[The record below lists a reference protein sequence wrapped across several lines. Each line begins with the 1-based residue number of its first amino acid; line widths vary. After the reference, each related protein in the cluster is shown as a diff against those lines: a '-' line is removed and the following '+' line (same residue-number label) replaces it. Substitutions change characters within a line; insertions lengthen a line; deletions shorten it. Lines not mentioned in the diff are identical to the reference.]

1 MPGQGQPSP
10 FAAELTHFRK
20 LRGLTKAEVARRL
33 HISPSYVSH
42 LESDRERGSS
52 DLARRLDQELDA
64 GGKIWKAWKEADAGG
79 QPVPEAPEPPPSAG
93 ILVLEDTAAL
103 RYDGS
108 VYHLTMH
115 RRLRNTGTEPITRY
129 LVRIAV
135 DRYPGEPER
144 SNALY
149 RNHPLT
155 WEELQ
160 LQAHCGDEQMGRVV
174 KHDRD
179 AFKEVWLEFA
189 NTRSRFPLYPGQEAG
204 ITYSYSVTADKWGPW
219 FQRAVRLPTRELTV
233 SLSFPTALQP
243 AVWGTE
249 TSLSANFAPLR
260 TPPTQVVDADH
271 TVYTWT
277 TLDPPLHARYR
288 MEWRLKTAHFQE
300 SEPVNTP
307 TPSALMAAAGIVQEG
322 DFLLQTIAQPF
333 DLPAEAD
340 EARHLVS
347 ELDAA
352 ISRVKQLHDFGK
364 GMGIAAPQIG
374 IGRAAAVVVP
384 PGDGSIPIVLLN
396 PTIAEVSAE
405 TDRQYEGCLSFF
417 DVRGLVPRPLHI
429 VIAHTDID
437 GTPRLTRFDHGL
449 ARLVLHEVDH
459 LDGKLY
465 HSRMEPG
472 TQPIPVEE
480 YRGTGQNWTY
490 Q

>member
-1 MPGQGQPSP
+1 MPSQGELS
-10 FAAELTHFRK
+10 FAAELKRFREV
-20 LRGLTKAEVARRL
+20 RGLSKVDLARRL
-33 HISPSYVSH
+33 NISPSYVSH
-42 LESDRERGSS
+42 LESGRERGAS
-52 DLARRLDQELDA
+52 DLARRLDKELDA
-64 GGKIWKAWKEADAGG
+64 GGELWKAWQEDDGG
-79 QPVPEAPEPPPSAG
+79 AQPVHESADVSPSAG
-93 ILVLEDTAAL
+93 ILVLEDSAAL

-108 VYHLTMH
+108 DFHLTMR

-129 LVRIAV
+129 LIRIAV

-149 RNHPLT
+149 RAHPLT

-189 NTRSRFPLYPGQEAG
+189 NERMRFPLYPGQEAW
-204 ITYSYSVTADKWGPW
+204 ITYSYSVSADKWGPW

-233 SLSFPTALQP
+233 SLSFPTYLQP
-243 AVWGTE
+243 TVWGTE

-260 TPPTQVVDADH
+260 TPPTQAIDADD
-271 TVYTWT
+271 TIYTWT

-288 MEWRLKTAHFQE
+288 MEWRLKTAHFPE

-307 TPSALMAAAGIVQEG
+307 TPSTLMAAAGIVQEG
-322 DFLLQTIAQPF
+322 DLLQSVAQPF
-333 DLPAEAD
+333 DLPSEAD
-340 EARHLVS
+340 EARRVL
-347 ELDAA
+347 LKLNDAIA
-352 ISRVKQLHDFGK
+352 RVKVLHDFGK

-374 IGRAAAVVVP
+374 IGRAAAIVVP
-384 PGDGSIPIVLLN
+384 PGDGALPIVLLN
-396 PTIAEVSAE
+396 PTTVETSTE

-429 VIAHTDID
+429 VISHTDID
-437 GTPRLTRFDHGL
+437 GTPRLTRFEHGL

-465 HSRMEPG
+465 RTRMDPG

-480 YRGTGQNWTY
+480 YRGTGQRWTY
-490 Q
+490 G

>member
-1 MPGQGQPSP
+1 MTGRDPL
-10 FAAELTHFRK
+10 FAAEVTHFRTI
-20 LRGLTKAEVARRL
+20 RGLSKVELARRL
-33 HISPSYVSH
+33 RIDPSYVSH
-42 LESDRERGSS
+42 LESERERGSS
-52 DLARRLDQELDA
+52 DLARRLDMELDA
-64 GGKIWKAWKEADAGG
+64 GGKIWKAWQEVDTGA
-79 QPVPEAPEPPPSAG
+79 QLAPEGAEPPLSAG

-103 RYDGS
+103 RYDGAM
-108 VYHLTMH
+108 YHLTMH

-149 RNHPLT
+149 RSHPLT

-160 LQAHCGDEQMGRVV
+160 LQAHCGDEEMERAV

-189 NTRSRFPLYPGQEAG
+189 NTRTRFPLYPGQEAE
-204 ITYSYSVTADKWGPW
+204 ITYGYSVTAGKWGPW

-260 TPPTQVVDADH
+260 TPPTQVIEADH

-288 MEWRLKTAHFQE
+288 MEWRLKTAHLPE
-300 SEPVNTP
+300 SEPVNIP
-307 TPSALMAAAGIVQEG
+307 TPSARMAAAGIVQEG
-322 DFLLQTIAQPF
+322 DVLLQTVAQPF

-340 EARHLVS
+340 DARHVVGQLN
-347 ELDAA
+347 AA
-352 ISRVKQLHDFGK
+352 ITRVKELHDFGK

-384 PGDGSIPIVLLN
+384 PGDGATPIVLLN
-396 PTIAEVSAE
+396 PTIAETSAE

-437 GTPRLTRFDHGL
+437 GTRRLTRFEHGL

-465 HSRMEPG
+465 RSRMDPG
-472 TQPIPVEE
+472 AQPIPVEE

>member
-1 MPGQGQPSP
+1 MPVQGESS
-10 FAAELTHFRK
+10 FAAELKHFREV
-20 LRGLTKAEVARRL
+20 RGLSKVELARRL
-33 HISPSYVSH
+33 KISPSYVSH
-42 LESDRERGSS
+42 LESGREHGAS
-52 DLARRLDQELDA
+52 DLARRLDKELDA
-64 GGKIWKAWKEADAGG
+64 GGKLWKAWQDDGGGPQLVPESADAS
-79 QPVPEAPEPPPSAG
+79 PSAG
-93 ILVLEDTAAL
+93 ILVIEDTAAL

-149 RNHPLT
+149 RARPLT

-160 LQAHCGDEQMGRVV
+160 LQARCGDEQMGRVV

-179 AFKEVWLEFA
+179 AFKEIWLEFA
-189 NTRSRFPLYPGQEAG
+189 NARTRFPLYPGQEAG

-233 SLSFPTALQP
+233 SLAFPTDFQP
-243 AVWGTE
+243 TVWGTE
-249 TSLSANFAPLR
+249 TSLSASFAPLR
-260 TPPTQVVDADH
+260 TPPTQVIDAEH

-288 MEWRLKTAHFQE
+288 MEWRLKTAYLPE

-322 DFLLQTIAQPF
+322 DVLLQAVAEPF
-333 DLPAEAD
+333 DLPTETD
-340 EARHLVS
+340 EARRIVH
-347 ELDAA
+347 ELHDAIA
-352 ISRVKQLHDFGK
+352 RVKRLHDFGK

-384 PGDGSIPIVLLN
+384 SGHDPSPIVLLN
-396 PTIAEVSAE
+396 PTIVE
-405 TDRQYEGCLSFF
+405 TATENDRQYEGCLSFF
-417 DVRGLVPRPLHI
+417 DVRGLVPRPLSV
-429 VIAHTDID
+429 VIAHTGLD
-437 GTPRLTRFDHGL
+437 GTRRLTRYEHGL

-459 LDGKLY
+459 LHGTLY
-465 HSRMEPG
+465 RDRMTPG
-472 TQPIPVEE
+472 TEPIPVEE
-480 YRGTGQNWTY
+480 YRGTGQTWNY
-490 Q
+490 R

>member
-1 MPGQGQPSP
+1 MPGQGEPSP
-10 FAAELTHFRK
+10 FAAELTHFREV
-20 LRGLTKAEVARRL
+20 RGFTKAEVARRL
-33 HISPSYVSH
+33 RISPSYVSH
-42 LESDRERGSS
+42 LESERERGSS
-52 DLARRLDQELDA
+52 DLARRLDKELDA
-64 GGKIWKAWKEADAGG
+64 GGKIWKAWQEVDGSA
-79 QPVPEAPEPPPSAG
+79 QPIPEAAETPPSAG
-93 ILVLEDTAAL
+93 ILVLEDTADL

-115 RRLRNTGTEPITRY
+115 RSLRNTGTEPITRY

-160 LQAHCGDEQMGRVV
+160 LQAHCGDEEMGRVV

-189 NTRSRFPLYPGQEAG
+189 NTRTRFPLYPGQETG
-204 ITYSYSVTADKWGPW
+204 IAYSYSVTADKWGPW
-219 FQRAVRLPTRELTV
+219 FQRAVRLPTRQLTV

-243 AVWGTE
+243 TVWGTE
-249 TSLSANFAPLR
+249 TSLSASFAPLH
-260 TPPTQVVDADH
+260 TPPTQVVDEDH

-288 MEWRLKTAHFQE
+288 MEWRLKTAHLQE
-300 SEPVNTP
+300 SEPVNTL

-322 DFLLQTIAQPF
+322 DILLRTVAQPF

-340 EARHLVS
+340 DARHVVGQ
-347 ELDAA
+347 LDAA
-352 ISRVKQLHDFGK
+352 ITRVKELHDFGK

-384 PGDGSIPIVLLN
+384 PGDGSNPIVLLN
-396 PTIAEVSAE
+396 PTIAESSAE

-449 ARLVLHEVDH
+449 ARLALHEVDH

-465 HSRMEPG
+465 RSRMDPG

>member
-1 MPGQGQPSP
+1 MEREERAT
-10 FAAELTHFRK
+10 FAAELTHWRSV
-20 LRGLTKAEVARRL
+20 RGLSKAALAQRL
-33 HISPSYVSH
+33 NIDPSYVSH
-42 LESDRERGSS
+42 LEAGREHGSS
-52 DLARRLDQELDA
+52 QLARRADTELDA
-64 GGKIWKAWKEADAGG
+64 GGALWRAWQRTDAS
-79 QPVPEAPEPPPSAG
+79 PHAAEHNDPPSG
-93 ILVLEDTAAL
+93 SGLLVLEDEAAL
-103 RYDGS
+103 RYDDGRF
-108 VYHLTMH
+108 HLSM
-115 RRLRNTGTEPITRY
+115 RRLLHNNGTEPVTRY

-135 DRYPGEPER
+135 DRYPSEPER

-149 RNHPLT
+149 RRDPLT

-160 LQAHCGDEQMGRVV
+160 LTAHCADEPMGWTV

-179 AFKEVWLEFA
+179 AFKEVWLQFQ
-189 NTRSRFPLYPGQEAG
+189 NPTSRFPLYPGQEAE
-204 ITYSYSVTADKWGPW
+204 ISYSYCVGAEKWGPW

-233 SLSFPTALQP
+233 SLSFPTDFQP
-243 AVWGTE
+243 TVWGTE
-249 TSLSANFAPLR
+249 TSLSASFAPLR
-260 TPPTQVVDADH
+260 TPPTQAIDADH

-288 MEWRLKTAHFQE
+288 MEWRLKTAHLPE

-322 DFLLQTIAQPF
+322 DVLLQTIAQPF
-333 DLPAEAD
+333 NLPAEAD
-340 EARHLVS
+340 EARRIVH
-347 ELDAA
+347 ELHDAIA
-352 ISRVKQLHDFGK
+352 RVKRLHDFGK

-374 IGRAAAVVVP
+374 LGRAAAVVVP
-384 PGDGSIPIVLLN
+384 PGDDSSPIVLLN
-396 PTIAEVSAE
+396 PTIVETSTE

-429 VIAHTDID
+429 VISHTDID
-437 GTPRLTRFDHGL
+437 GTPRLTRFEHGL

-459 LDGKLY
+459 LNGRLY
-465 HSRMEPG
+465 RTRMDPG

>member
-1 MPGQGQPSP
+1 MPGQGESS
-10 FAAELTHFRK
+10 FAAELKHFREV
-20 LRGLTKAEVARRL
+20 RGLSKVELARRL
-33 HISPSYVSH
+33 KISPSYVSH
-42 LESDRERGSS
+42 LESGREHGSS
-52 DLARRLDQELDA
+52 DLARRLDKELDT
-64 GGKIWKAWKEADAGG
+64 GGKLWKAWQDGDGG
-79 QPVPEAPEPPPSAG
+79 TQPVPESADASPSAG
-93 ILVLEDTAAL
+93 ILVLEDAAAL

-149 RNHPLT
+149 RAHPLT

-160 LQAHCGDEQMGRVV
+160 LEAHCGDEQMGRVV

-189 NTRSRFPLYPGQEAG
+189 NARTRFPLYPGQEAG

-233 SLSFPTALQP
+233 SLAFPTDFQP
-243 AVWGTE
+243 TVWGTE
-249 TSLSANFAPLR
+249 TSLSASFAPLR
-260 TPPTQVVDADH
+260 TPPTQAIDADH

-288 MEWRLKTAHFQE
+288 MEWRLKTAQLPE

-307 TPSALMAAAGIVQEG
+307 SPSALMAAAGIVQEG
-322 DFLLQTIAQPF
+322 DILLQTIAQPF
-333 DLPAEAD
+333 DLPTEAD
-340 EARHLVS
+340 EGRRIVH
-347 ELDAA
+347 ELNDAIA
-352 ISRVKQLHDFGK
+352 RVKRLHDFGK

-374 IGRAAAVVVP
+374 LGRAAAVVVP
-384 PGDGSIPIVLLN
+384 PGDDSSPIVLLN
-396 PTIAEVSAE
+396 PTIVETSTE

-417 DVRGLVPRPLHI
+417 DVRGIVPRPLHI
-429 VIAHTDID
+429 VISHTDID
-437 GTPRLTRFDHGL
+437 GTPRLTRFEHGL

-459 LDGKLY
+459 LDGRLY
-465 HSRMEPG
+465 RTRMDPG
-472 TQPIPVEE
+472 TRPIPVEE